1 MTAKISLI
9 DFRDLEGAD
18 IQIDYSKLDDSFWD
32 SVRQMIVENSE
43 RPPILKDRGFDFHSL
58 VYLIAVTQRDI

>member
-32 SVRQMIVENSE
+32 SVRQMIVENNKKFNTMEKSICMSYE
-43 RPPILKDRGFDFHSL
+43 EIHTPFNL
-58 VYLIAVTQRDI
+58 

>member
-1 MTAKISLI
+1 MTDKISLI

-32 SVRQMIVENSE
+32 SVRQMIVENNKKFNTMEKLICMSYEE
-43 RPPILKDRGFDFHSL
+43 RHTPFNL
-58 VYLIAVTQRDI
+58 

>member
-18 IQIDYSKLDDSFWD
+18 IKIDYSKLDDSFWE
-32 SVRQMIVENSE
+32 SVRQIIVENDNKFNELEKSMCMSYNE
-43 RPPILKDRGFDFHSL
+43 RHTPFDL
-58 VYLIAVTQRDI
+58 